1 MSGRDMATQVI
12 GFFRTVLALL
22 FWIVLVP
29 PAALI
34 AFPWTFI
41 TGKADFLYWLGM
53 RLAYGGARLT
63 GAKVKL
69 VGLEK
74 IDPAGTYI
82 FMSNHV
88 SNLDPP
94 LLIPLLPK
102 RTSVLVKKELFRV
115 PILGFAMRAAR
126 LVAVDRD
133 NRDAAIASMREA
145 AEVLRSGLD
154 MTVFPE
160 GTRSR
165 DGRMLPFK
173 KGPFYLA
180 MESGCAI
187 APVTILGTDEIW
199 PKGKF
204 LMQPKKAAAQLVFHP
219 PISPQDCEDR
229 DALIA
234 AVREAIASALPED
247 RR

>member
-1 MSGRDMATQVI
+1 MRTFLMLGWWLVMLPIAAIITLPYTLLSGNS
-12 GFFRTVLALL
+12 
-22 FWIVLVP
+22 
-29 PAALI
+29 
-34 AFPWTFI
+34 
-41 TGKADFLYWLGM
+41 DFLYRTGM
-53 RLAYGGARLT
+53 WVVRVGMKLSGARVEIIGRDQLD
-63 GAKVKL
+63 L
-69 VGLEK
+69 SR
-74 IDPAGTYI
+74 TYI

-115 PILGFAMRAAR
+115 PILGFAMRAAK

-145 AEVLRSGLD
+145 ADVIRSGLD

-204 LMQPKKAAAQLVFHP
+204 LMQPNKAAAQLVFHS
-219 PISPQDCEDR
+219 PISPKDFEDR

-234 AVREAIASALPED
+234 AVRDAIASALPED